1 MGGHNYRIGIFL
13 CKQVSETFSNEKKCV
28 PNYLCIAR
36 VGGASLH
43 VSLTLFTVPFT
54 RAFYIPSM
62 STNIYA
68 HNVVN
73 HDNHKELTI
82 NVSSGANVNEI
93 VRHFMADDVEPV
105 KDEEPAP
112 AEKPYTPPIPRE
124 GDYNGVRLYIEE
136 RKKYDQDFKTFCQ
149 NHNRKDLCSFLTK
162 QFGWFV
168 DDNSLCQNI
177 RRNM

>member
-1 MGGHNYRIGIFL
+1 MTKDEL
-13 CKQVSETFSNEKKCV
+13 QKQVLEALSSGVLHPTTIIMGDNVQNKIEKV
-28 PNYLCIAR
+28 ES
-36 VGGASLH
+36 GG
-43 VSLTLFTVPFT
+43 
-54 RAFYIPSM
+54 
-62 STNIYA
+62 
-68 HNVVN
+68 VVN
-73 HDNHKELTI
+73 ITGGQMEEQAQEGMFH
-82 NVSSGANVNEI
+82 
-93 VRHFMADDVEPV
+93 
-105 KDEEPAP
+105 EEPAP

>member
-1 MGGHNYRIGIFL
+1 MTKDEL
-13 CKQVSETFSNEKKCV
+13 QKQVLEALSSGVLHPTTIIMGDNVQNKIEKV
-28 PNYLCIAR
+28 ES
-36 VGGASLH
+36 GG
-43 VSLTLFTVPFT
+43 
-54 RAFYIPSM
+54 
-62 STNIYA
+62 
-68 HNVVN
+68 VVN
-73 HDNHKELTI
+73 ITGGQMEEQAQE
-82 NVSSGANVNEI
+82 GMF
-93 VRHFMADDVEPV
+93 R
-105 KDEEPAP
+105 EEPAP

>member
-1 MGGHNYRIGIFL
+1 MGYRYEFADWFVISLIHAFL
-13 CKQVSETFSNEKKCV
+13 ATIMGNTFIKIDTFND
-28 PNYLCIAR
+28 
-36 VGGASLH
+36 H
-43 VSLTLFTVPFT
+43 
-54 RAFYIPSM
+54 
-62 STNIYA
+62 
-68 HNVVN
+68 
-73 HDNHKELTI
+73 HKEVTI
-82 NVSSGANVNEI
+82 NGVSNAAEI
-93 VRHFMADDVEPV
+93 VRNFMADDVEPV